1 MRPDLEIIDEWIQ
14 PNIRVLDLACGPG
27 ELLHHLITEKQIHG
41 YGLEIDADDLNTCI
55 QKGIPV
61 LEQNIDEGLQNF
73 DEQSFDLVLMTHA
86 LQQFRRPD
94 LLIDEMLRIGKECI
108 ITFPNFGHWRSRL
121 HLALKGRMP
130 VSEFMPYNWYDT
142 PNIHFFTFQDF
153 ERLCQEKNIK
163 VLRWAAVDGQLK
175 DHWWIRSMPNLFSE
189 TAIFHISRNN

>member
-1 MRPDLEIIDEWIQ
+1 MRSDLEMIDEWVQ

-27 ELLHHLITEKQIHG
+27 ELLHHLIQNKQVNG
-41 YGLEIDADDLNTCI
+41 YGLEIGPDDLNTCI
-55 QKGIPV
+55 EKGIPV

-73 DEQSFDLVLMTHA
+73 DDQSFDLVLMTHA

-130 VSEFMPYNWYDT
+130 VSDFLPYNWYDT

-153 ERLCQEKNIK
+153 ERLCREKDIK
-163 VLRWAAVDGQLK
+163 ILRWAAVDGQLK

-189 TAIFHISRNN
+189 TAIFHISR

>member
-1 MRPDLEIIDEWIQ
+1 MRSDLEIIDEWVL

-27 ELLHHLITEKQIHG
+27 ELLHHLIKNKQVNG
-41 YGLEIDADDLNTCI
+41 YGLEIGHDDLNTCI
-55 QKGIPV
+55 EKGIPV

-73 DEQSFDLVLMTHA
+73 DDQSFDLVLMTHA

-108 ITFPNFGHWRSRL
+108 ITFPNFGHWRSRM

-130 VSEFMPYNWYDT
+130 VSDFLPYNWYDT

-153 ERLCQEKNIK
+153 ERLCKEKNIK

-189 TAIFHISRNN
+189 TAIFHISR

>member
-1 MRPDLEIIDEWIQ
+1 MRSDLEMIDEWIQ
-14 PNIRVLDLACGPG
+14 PNLRVLDLACGPG
-27 ELLHHLITEKQIHG
+27 ELLHHLMNNKQITG
-41 YGLEIDADDLNTCI
+41 YGLEIGPEDLNTCI
-55 QKGIPV
+55 EKGIPV

-73 DEQSFDLVLMTHA
+73 EDHSFDLVLMTHA

-130 VSEFMPYNWYDT
+130 VSDFLPYNWYDT

-153 ERLCQEKNIK
+153 ERLCNEKGIK
-163 VLRWAAVDGQLK
+163 ILRWAAVDGHLR
-175 DHWWIRSMPNLFSE
+175 DHWWIRTMPNMFSE
-189 TAIFHISRNN
+189 TAIFHITR

>member
-1 MRPDLEIIDEWIQ
+1 MRSDLEMIDEWVQ

-27 ELLHHLITEKQIHG
+27 ELLHHLIQNKQVKG
-41 YGLEIDADDLNTCI
+41 YGLEIGPDDLNTCI
-55 QKGIPV
+55 EKGIPV

-73 DEQSFDLVLMTHA
+73 DDQSFDLVLMTHA

-130 VSEFMPYNWYDT
+130 VSDFLPYNWYDT

-153 ERLCQEKNIK
+153 ERLCKEKNIK

-189 TAIFHISRNN
+189 TAIFHISR

>member
-1 MRPDLEIIDEWIQ
+1 MRSDLEMIDEWVQ

-27 ELLHHLITEKQIHG
+27 ELLYHLIQNKQVNG
-41 YGLEIDADDLNTCI
+41 YGLEIGPDDLNTCI
-55 QKGIPV
+55 EKGIPV

-73 DEQSFDLVLMTHA
+73 DDQSFDLVLMTHA

-130 VSEFMPYNWYDT
+130 VSDFLPYNWYDT

-153 ERLCQEKNIK
+153 ERLCREKDIK
-163 VLRWAAVDGQLK
+163 ILRWAAVDGQLK

-189 TAIFHISRNN
+189 TAIFHISR

>member
-1 MRPDLEIIDEWIQ
+1 MRSDLEMIDEWIQ

-27 ELLHHLITEKQIHG
+27 ELLHHLIKNKQVNG
-41 YGLEIDADDLNTCI
+41 YGLEIGPDDLNTCI
-55 QKGIPV
+55 KKGIPV

-73 DEQSFDLVLMTHA
+73 DDQSFDLGLMTHA

-130 VSEFMPYNWYDT
+130 VSDFLPYNWYDT

-153 ERLCQEKNIK
+153 ERLCREKNIK
-163 VLRWAAVDGQLK
+163 ILRWAAVDGQLK

-189 TAIFHISRNN
+189 TAIFHISR

>member
-1 MRPDLEIIDEWIQ
+1 MRSDLEMIDEWIQ
-14 PNIRVLDLACGPG
+14 RNIRVLYLACGPG
-27 ELLHHLITEKQIHG
+27 ELLHHLIQYKKVNG
-41 YGLEIDADDLNTCI
+41 YGLEIGPDDLNTCI
-55 QKGIPV
+55 EKGIPV

-73 DEQSFDLVLMTHA
+73 DDQSFDLVLMTHA

-130 VSEFMPYNWYDT
+130 VSDFLPYNWYDT

-153 ERLCQEKNIK
+153 ERLCREKDIK
-163 VLRWAAVDGQLK
+163 ILRWAAVDGQLK

-189 TAIFHISRNN
+189 TAIFHISR

>member
-1 MRPDLEIIDEWIQ
+1 MRSDLEIIDEWVQ

-27 ELLHHLITEKQIHG
+27 ELLHHLIKNKQVNG
-41 YGLEIDADDLNTCI
+41 YGLEIGHDDLNTCI
-55 QKGIPV
+55 EKGIPV

-73 DEQSFDLVLMTHA
+73 DDQSFDLVLMTHA

-108 ITFPNFGHWRSRL
+108 ITFPNFGHWRSRM

-130 VSEFMPYNWYDT
+130 VSDFLPYNWYDT

-153 ERLCQEKNIK
+153 ERLCEEKNIK

-189 TAIFHISRNN
+189 TAIFHISR

>member
-1 MRPDLEIIDEWIQ
+1 MRSDLEMIDEWIQ
-14 PNIRVLDLACGPG
+14 PNLRVLDLACGPG
-27 ELLHHLITEKQIHG
+27 ELLHHLMNNKQITG
-41 YGLEIDADDLNTCI
+41 YGLEIGPDDLNTCLE
-55 QKGIPV
+55 KGIPV

-73 DEQSFDLVLMTHA
+73 EDHSFDLVLMTHA

-130 VSEFMPYNWYDT
+130 VSDFLPYNWYDT

-153 ERLCQEKNIK
+153 ERLCNEKGIK
-163 VLRWAAVDGQLK
+163 ILRWAAVDGHLR
-175 DHWWIRSMPNLFSE
+175 DHWWIRTMPNMFSE
-189 TAIFHISRNN
+189 TAIFHITR

>member
-1 MRPDLEIIDEWIQ
+1 MRSDLEIIDEWVK

-27 ELLHHLITEKQIHG
+27 ELLHHLIQNKQVNG
-41 YGLEIDADDLNTCI
+41 YGLEIGHDDLNTCLE
-55 QKGIPV
+55 KGIPV

-73 DEQSFDLVLMTHA
+73 DDQSFDLVLMTHA

-130 VSEFMPYNWYDT
+130 VSDFLPYNWYDT

-153 ERLCQEKNIK
+153 ERLCREKDIK

-189 TAIFHISRNN
+189 TAIFHISR

>member
-1 MRPDLEIIDEWIQ
+1 MRSDLEIIDEWVQ
-14 PNIRVLDLACGPG
+14 PNIHVLDLACGPG
-27 ELLHHLITEKQIHG
+27 ELLKHLLDNKKVSG
-41 YGLEIDADDLNTCI
+41 YGLEIDPDDLNTCI
-55 QKGIPV
+55 EKGISV

-73 DEQSFDLVLMTHA
+73 EDQSFDLVLMTHA

-108 ITFPNFGHWRSRL
+108 ITFPNFGHWRNRL

-130 VSEFMPYNWYDT
+130 VSEFLPYNWYDT

-153 ERLCQEKNIK
+153 ELLCREKGIK
-163 VLRWAAVDGQLK
+163 ILRWAAVDGHLK

-189 TAIFHISRNN
+189 TAIFHISH

>member
-1 MRPDLEIIDEWIQ
+1 MRSDLEIIDEWVL

-27 ELLHHLITEKQIHG
+27 ELLHHLIKNKQVNG
-41 YGLEIDADDLNTCI
+41 YGLEIGHDDLNTCI
-55 QKGIPV
+55 EKGIPV

-73 DEQSFDLVLMTHA
+73 DDQSFDLVLMTHA

-108 ITFPNFGHWRSRL
+108 ITFPNFGHWRSRM

-130 VSEFMPYNWYDT
+130 VSDFLPYNWYDT

-153 ERLCQEKNIK
+153 ERLCEEKNIK

-189 TAIFHISRNN
+189 TAIFHISR

>member
-1 MRPDLEIIDEWIQ
+1 MRSDLEMIDEWIQ

-27 ELLHHLITEKQIHG
+27 ELLHHLIENKQVNG
-41 YGLEIDADDLNTCI
+41 YGLEIGPEDLNTCI
-55 QKGIPV
+55 EKGSSV

-73 DEQSFDLVLMTHA
+73 EDQSFDLVLMTHA

-130 VSEFMPYNWYDT
+130 VSDFLPYNWYDT

-153 ERLCQEKNIK
+153 ERLCREKDIK
-163 VLRWAAVDGQLK
+163 ILRWAAVDGHLK

-189 TAIFHISRNN
+189 TAIFHISR

>member
-1 MRPDLEIIDEWIQ
+1 MRSDLEMIDEWIQ

-27 ELLHHLITEKQIHG
+27 ELLHHLIENKQVNG
-41 YGLEIDADDLNTCI
+41 YGLEIGPEDLNTCI
-55 QKGIPV
+55 EKGISV

-73 DEQSFDLVLMTHA
+73 EDQSFDLVLMTHA

-130 VSEFMPYNWYDT
+130 VSDFLPYNWYDT

-153 ERLCQEKNIK
+153 ERLCREKDIK
-163 VLRWAAVDGQLK
+163 ILRWAAVDGHLK

-189 TAIFHISRNN
+189 TAIFHISR

>member
-1 MRPDLEIIDEWIQ
+1 MRSDLEMIDEWVQ

-27 ELLHHLITEKQIHG
+27 ELLHHLIQNKQVKG
-41 YGLEIDADDLNTCI
+41 YGLEIGPDDLNTCI
-55 QKGIPV
+55 EKGIPV

-73 DEQSFDLVLMTHA
+73 DDQSFDLVLMTHA

-130 VSEFMPYNWYDT
+130 VSDFLPYNWYDT

-153 ERLCQEKNIK
+153 ERLCREKDIK
-163 VLRWAAVDGQLK
+163 ILRWAAVDGQLK

-189 TAIFHISRNN
+189 TAIFHISR

>member
-1 MRPDLEIIDEWIQ
+1 MRSDLEIIDEWVL
-14 PNIRVLDLACGPG
+14 PNIRVLDLACGHG
-27 ELLHHLITEKQIHG
+27 ELLHHLIQNKQVNG
-41 YGLEIDADDLNTCI
+41 YGLEIGHDDLNTCI
-55 QKGIPV
+55 EKGIPV

-73 DEQSFDLVLMTHA
+73 DDQSFDLVLMTHA

-108 ITFPNFGHWRSRL
+108 ITFPNFGHWRSRM

-130 VSEFMPYNWYDT
+130 VSDFLPYNWYDT

-153 ERLCQEKNIK
+153 ERLCEEKNIK

-189 TAIFHISRNN
+189 TAIFHISR

>member
-1 MRPDLEIIDEWIQ
+1 MRSDLEIIDEWVQ

-27 ELLHHLITEKQIHG
+27 ELLHHLIKNKQVNG
-41 YGLEIDADDLNTCI
+41 YGLEIGHDDLNTCI
-55 QKGIPV
+55 EKGIPV

-73 DEQSFDLVLMTHA
+73 DDQSFDLVLMTHA

-130 VSEFMPYNWYDT
+130 VSDFLPYNWYDT

-153 ERLCQEKNIK
+153 ERLCKEKNIK

-189 TAIFHISRNN
+189 TAIFHISR

>member
-1 MRPDLEIIDEWIQ
+1 MRSDLEMIDEWIL

-27 ELLHHLITEKQIHG
+27 ELLHHLIENKQVNG
-41 YGLEIDADDLNTCI
+41 YGLEIGPEDLNTCI
-55 QKGIPV
+55 EKGISV

-73 DEQSFDLVLMTHA
+73 EDQSFDLVLMTHA

-130 VSEFMPYNWYDT
+130 VSDFLPYNWYDT

-153 ERLCQEKNIK
+153 ERLCREKDIK
-163 VLRWAAVDGQLK
+163 ILRWAAVDGHLK

-189 TAIFHISRNN
+189 TAIFHISR

>member
-1 MRPDLEIIDEWIQ
+1 MRSDLEMIDEWIQ
-14 PNIRVLDLACGPG
+14 PNLHVLDLACGPG
-27 ELLHHLITEKQIHG
+27 ELLHHLINNKQITG
-41 YGLEIDADDLNTCI
+41 YGLEIGQDDLNTCI
-55 QKGIPV
+55 EKGIPV

-73 DEQSFDLVLMTHA
+73 EDHSFDLVLMTHA

-130 VSEFMPYNWYDT
+130 VSDFLPYNWYDT

-153 ERLCQEKNIK
+153 ERLCNEKGIK
-163 VLRWAAVDGQLK
+163 ILRWAAVDGHLR
-175 DHWWIRSMPNLFSE
+175 DHWWIRTMPNMFSE
-189 TAIFHISRNN
+189 TAIFHITR

>member
-1 MRPDLEIIDEWIQ
+1 MRSDLEIIDEWVK

-27 ELLHHLITEKQIHG
+27 ELLKHLLDNKKVRG
-41 YGLEIDADDLNTCI
+41 YGLEIDPDDLNTCI
-55 QKGIPV
+55 EKGIPV

-73 DEQSFDLVLMTHA
+73 EDHSFDLVLMTHA

-130 VSEFMPYNWYDT
+130 VSEFLPYNWYDT

-153 ERLCQEKNIK
+153 ELLCREKNIK
-163 VLRWAAVDGQLK
+163 ILRWAAVDGHLK

-189 TAIFHISRNN
+189 TAIFHISR

>member
-1 MRPDLEIIDEWIQ
+1 MRSDLEMIDEWIQ
-14 PNIRVLDLACGPG
+14 PSIRVLDLACGPG
-27 ELLHHLITEKQIHG
+27 ELLHHLIENKQVNG
-41 YGLEIDADDLNTCI
+41 YGLEIRPEDLNTCI
-55 QKGIPV
+55 EKGISV

-73 DEQSFDLVLMTHA
+73 EDQSFDLVLMTHA

-130 VSEFMPYNWYDT
+130 VSDFLPYNWYDT

-153 ERLCQEKNIK
+153 ERLCREKDIK
-163 VLRWAAVDGQLK
+163 ILRWAAVDGHLK

-189 TAIFHISRNN
+189 TAIFHISR

>member
-1 MRPDLEIIDEWIQ
+1 MRPDLEIIDEWIE

-27 ELLHHLITEKQIHG
+27 ELLHHLINHKKISG
-41 YGLEIDADDLNTCI
+41 YGLEIGADDLNTCI
-55 QKGIPV
+55 QNGIPV

-73 DEQSFDLVLMTHA
+73 EDQSFDLVLMTHA

-189 TAIFHISRNN
+189 TAIFHISRNA

>member
-1 MRPDLEIIDEWIQ
+1 MRSDLEMIDEWVQ

-27 ELLHHLITEKQIHG
+27 ELLQHLIQNKQVNG
-41 YGLEIDADDLNTCI
+41 YGLEIGHEDLNTCI
-55 QKGIPV
+55 EKGIPV

-73 DEQSFDLVLMTHA
+73 DDQSFDLVLMTHA

-130 VSEFMPYNWYDT
+130 VSDFLPYNWYDT

-153 ERLCQEKNIK
+153 ERLCREKNIK
-163 VLRWAAVDGQLK
+163 ILRWAAVDGQLK

-189 TAIFHISRNN
+189 TAIFHISR

>member
-1 MRPDLEIIDEWIQ
+1 MRSDLEMIDEWVQ

-27 ELLHHLITEKQIHG
+27 ELLHHLIQNKQVNG
-41 YGLEIDADDLNTCI
+41 YGLEIGHEDLNTCI
-55 QKGIPV
+55 EKGIPV

-73 DEQSFDLVLMTHA
+73 DDQSFDLVLMTHA

-130 VSEFMPYNWYDT
+130 VSDFLPYNWYDT

-153 ERLCQEKNIK
+153 ERLCREKDIK
-163 VLRWAAVDGQLK
+163 ILRWAAVDGQLK

-189 TAIFHISRNN
+189 TAIFHISR

>member
-1 MRPDLEIIDEWIQ
+1 MRSDLEMIDEWVQ

-27 ELLHHLITEKQIHG
+27 ELLHHLIQNKQVNG
-41 YGLEIDADDLNTCI
+41 YGLEIGHEDLNTCI
-55 QKGIPV
+55 AKGIPV

-73 DEQSFDLVLMTHA
+73 DDQSFDLVLMTHA

-130 VSEFMPYNWYDT
+130 VSDFLPYNWYDT

-153 ERLCQEKNIK
+153 ERLCREKDIK

-189 TAIFHISRNN
+189 TAIFHISR

>member
-1 MRPDLEIIDEWIQ
+1 MRSDLEMIDEWIQ

-27 ELLHHLITEKQIHG
+27 ELLHHLIKNKQVNG
-41 YGLEIDADDLNTCI
+41 YGLEIGPDDLNTCI
-55 QKGIPV
+55 KKGIPV

-73 DEQSFDLVLMTHA
+73 DDQSFDLVLMTHA

-130 VSEFMPYNWYDT
+130 VSEFLPYNWYDT

-153 ERLCQEKNIK
+153 ERLCHEKNIK
-163 VLRWAAVDGQLK
+163 ILRWAAVDGQLK

-189 TAIFHISRNN
+189 TAIFHISR